1 MIKWV
6 IKRDRRKERLKADKI
21 KYAVWKS
28 YEDLALEVNE
38 SDLDIFANEVA
49 TELNNTFEGNI
60 RVVEIQNAVERKL
73 MLVNPDVAKNYI
85 LYRNERDRQ
94 RTIESDLINSVRK
107 IKTAEIKSNNTVRD
121 NANENGQTPAGQY
134 GKVGSEMQKTYNL
147 LNNIDRRFAEE
158 HANGDMHIHDLNF
171 YDLSFN
177 CLFAP
182 VGKTLKTGFDSGTGF
197 LRSPKSINTA
207 GYLTAVI
214 LQLQSNQQFGG
225 IASDN
230 IDYDLAPYV
239 DLSFRRNLLIE
250 LIRYYAYSGSGLSF
264 FKRVLNAI
272 SYIVTGKFRYSVFT
286 ELNENNKLNHLNP
299 NDSIANYKMLIDR
312 EIQFSKR
319 LEPYKRILEDKFKK
333 FKFNE
338 LTLNFGKDYLLTIYP
353 KEPLEA
359 AIEQTDRDTY
369 QAMEGLVANLNS
381 LQSRSGNQVPF
392 SSLNFGLDTSIC
404 GRMLSKNL
412 IKAQMAG
419 LGDGLTAIFPILIFK
434 LMKGITFNPQDPNYD
449 LYLES
454 IKCLARR
461 FYPNFVG
468 VDNKFN
474 EKYIKYDT
482 KKFHIS
488 GEIEL
493 HRIGTD
499 ESIRINM
506 FTLDEFFTSEGN
518 DLLDYEIVEANG
530 TTWQITGAGI
540 DKGEIVIDTRR
551 LKPETTVA
559 TMGCRT
565 RVIGNKNGVE
575 QTTGRGN
582 IAFHTINLPR
592 LAIKAHIESQDPA
605 ERKRLFFK
613 YLNNIL
619 EDAKQ
624 SLIDR
629 FNLISKKT
637 FENFPFTMQQGLYL
651 TSDDKPHKV
660 TDTIGEILKQGTLS
674 IGYIGIYETLLVLTG
689 KVWGKDEELKAY
701 GIEIVKH
708 IHDFCKKLEKETE
721 FNWSCFA
728 TPAESVAG
736 RFCNIDRNLYQDHPL
751 LSDVDS
757 FQLFGKGYY
766 TNSHMLPFDLDTNL
780 VNKVAWEAP
789 LHELT
794 TAGHIFYHKIDGDLS
809 QNLEGVK
816 SCIDYM
822 YNHDL
827 GYFTVTM
834 DSDTCINKL
843 PDGTTC
849 GFHGVIGQE
858 CPKCGCKNED
868 YFIRVRRITG
878 YLTGSPRKS
887 IMKSWNDGKLAELNN
902 RKNI

>member
-1 MIKWV
+1 MVKWV
-6 IKRDRRKERLKADKI
+6 IKRDHRKQRLKADKI

-28 YEDLALEVNE
+28 YEDLNLEVIE
-38 SDLDIFANEVA
+38 SDLDEFANSVFN
-49 TELNNTFEGNI
+49 ELNETIDGNVEVDEI
-60 RVVEIQNAVERKL
+60 QKVVERRL
-73 MLVNPDVAKNYI
+73 MLVNPDVARNYI
-85 LYRNERDRQ
+85 LYRGERDRQ
-94 RTIESDLINSVRK
+94 RTIQSDLIKSIKK
-107 IKTAEIKSNNTVRD
+107 IKTTEIKSNNVVRD

-182 VGKTLKTGFDSGTGF
+182 VGKLLKTGFDSGTGF

-230 IDYDLAPYV
+230 IDFDLAPYV
-239 DLSFRRNLLIE
+239 DLSFKKNLKRE
-250 LIRYYAYSGSGLSF
+250 LLRYYTYGKHLPLRKRFINFICKIFGKKVKYVEIPEIDLS
-264 FKRVLNAI
+264 
-272 SYIVTGKFRYSVFT
+272 
-286 ELNENNKLNHLNP
+286 
-299 NDSIANYKMLIDR
+299 
-312 EIQFSKR
+312 EI
-319 LEPYKRILEDKFKK
+319 
-333 FKFNE
+333 
-338 LTLNFGKDYLLTIYP
+338 TLNVGKDSLLKSFP
-353 KEPLEA
+353 KEPIEF

-404 GRMLSKNL
+404 GRMVSKNL

-434 LMKGITFNPQDPNYD
+434 LMKGVTFNKEDPNYD
-449 LYLES
+449 LYLDS

-474 EKYIKYDT
+474 EKYIKYET
-482 KKFHIS
+482 KRFIALA
-488 GEIEL
+488 EVEL

-499 ESIRINM
+499 ESIVLDSYL
-506 FTLDEFFTSEGN
+506 LDEFFTKN
-518 DLLDYEIVEANG
+518 DKPLSDYEIVESDG
-530 TTWQITGAGI
+530 TTWQITGVSI
-540 DKGEIVIDTRR
+540 DDKSICLDTRR
-551 LKPETTVA
+551 IKPETTVA

-565 RVIGNKNGVE
+565 RVIGNKNGKE
-575 QTTGRGN
+575 QTTSRGN
-582 IAFHTINLPR
+582 LAFHTLNLPK
-592 LAIKAHIESQDPA
+592 LAIQAHIESQDPA
-605 ERKRLFFK
+605 ERKKIFFK
-613 YLNNIL
+613 KLQNLL

-629 FNLISKKT
+629 YNLIAKKT
-637 FENFPFTMQQGLYL
+637 YENFPFTMQQGLYL
-651 TSDDKPHKV
+651 TSDDEPHKL
-660 TDTIGEILKQGTLS
+660 TDTIGEVLKQGTLS
-674 IGYIGIYETLLVLTG
+674 IGYIGIYETLLLLTG
-689 KVWGKDEELKAY
+689 KVWGKDEELKSY
-701 GIEIVKH
+701 GIEIVKY
-708 IHDFCKKLEKETE
+708 IHDFCKKCEKTTD

-736 RFCNIDRNLYQDHPL
+736 RFCNIDKNIYQGHPML
-751 LSDVDS
+751 EDVDQ
-757 FQLFGKGYY
+757 FQLFDKGYY
-766 TNSHMLPFDLDTNL
+766 TNSHMLPYDLDTTL

-809 QNLEGVK
+809 QNIDAVK
-816 SCIDYM
+816 KCIDYM
-822 YNHDL
+822 YTKDL

-843 PDGTTC
+843 PNGKTC
-849 GFHGVIGQE
+849 GFHGVIEHE
-858 CPKCGCKNED
+858 CPKCGCTCED

-887 IMKSWNDGKLAELNN
+887 ISKSWNDGKLAELKN